1 MKHFFNYFLCILSS
15 FLVLSCSEELPDDS
29 GSNTPETESHIVHFT
44 ASYDNEPEPSTKVA
58 IAIDATTKKAKVSF
72 TAGDYIWIWDGH
84 RTTRTITL
92 TEENIN
98 SDGSASFS
106 VDMSSETGMYYALAL
121 DSYHEITPQ
130 NNVAAYLISNT
141 FNYIDKDRIPHAAWA
156 QCSTD
161 DTKLSF
167 KNSLTLF
174 RYYTL
179 SEDAETVTFSGNN
192 NENVSGGLRFSIEKN
207 GAASLYSEHGY
218 EVYTSLVSKVTG
230 WYEDCWF
237 ALPPGITFE
246 KGFTLT
252 VKDDEGRELSEV
264 STKKSFTTVAGQ
276 LWDLGALEGSGMTP
290 FEMWQNGYSIK
301 IGGVKYNK
309 SKYGDAK
316 LVEEGG
322 SAYGKG
328 VFFIN
333 KKAYVQGI
341 KESGEKALYISND
354 LFSRAKLIVPQSE
367 TTLNYGAMKLLAFNR
382 IEIETAADSLL
393 FADATNSALDTLIF
407 DNCKVTM
414 HNGIINRTSASKYL
428 KVLNIANSE
437 FLIDIAKNKLDNSYI
452 VNTGS
457 ALSGDDFTFDC
468 ITVKNNIFYSS
479 KPREFRIIRSDGIV
493 DRAAS
498 AATNKA
504 KAVSTKKLYIENNT
518 FYNVDN
524 ADFATDYKAMYR
536 PFFMLGTVSG
546 ELSIDSNLIYSEQPY
561 EEKDKGVPTDSTR
574 IANIL
579 KCYFDTKEDNIVGKL
594 SAIPSWYGLNE
605 WACMLCLCTD
615 GNGEPLRTKYLWD
628 GHIELTENPYVEIDT
643 NADYYYKK
651 DLYYGYGAER

>member
-44 ASYDNEPEPSTKVA
+44 ASYDNEPEPSTKVD
-58 IAIDATTKKAKVSF
+58 IDIDATTKKAKVSF
-72 TAGDYIWIWDGH
+72 TAGDYILIWDGV
-84 RTTRTITL
+84 RSTYTL
-92 TEENIN
+92 TLTDENIN
-98 SDGSASFS
+98 PDGTASFS
-106 VDMSSETGMYYALAL
+106 VDMKADTYYALAL
-121 DSYHEITPQ
+121 DS
-130 NNVAAYLISNT
+130 NVFSSSGSGEGIRTSNSA
-141 FNYIDKDRIPHAAWA
+141 FNDIAKGRIPHAAWA
-156 QCSTD
+156 QCSSG

-179 SEDAETVTFSGNN
+179 SEDAETVTFTGNN
-192 NENVSGGLRFSIEKN
+192 NEDVTGCILFKIN
-207 GAASLYSEHGY
+207 GKASLFGNDKMECYLY
-218 EVYTSLVSKVTG
+218 KNIVSRVTG

-290 FEMWQNGYSIK
+290 YDMWQKGYSIK

-309 SKYGDAK
+309 SKYGNAK

-367 TTLNYGAMKLLAFNR
+367 TPLNYGAMKLLAFNR

-393 FADATNSALDTLIF
+393 FTDATNSALDTLIF

-628 GHIELTENPYVEIDT
+628 GHIELTENPYEEIDT